1 MFLANP
7 LRIIPSHVSL
17 DVLVMIAAATLR
29 SGQMK
34 NHAIFMALLLA
45 GQMNGVQFLGP
56 RNVKNVSSN
65 FAYYKNIFKSFDH
78 INSSW

>member
-65 FAYYKNIFKSFDH
+65 VAHYFVKSSPKNID
-78 INSSW
+78 SSW